1 MFNRPNVVQYS
12 RMDGDKQKKDTP
24 QEEISWQYKPEVGS
38 TTGALE
44 PDDSASIE
52 GAKDAVV
59 EWTASEFVAHD
70 KGFGWYALLAVGA
83 LVVSAGLYLMT
94 KDIFTVVVV
103 LIMAAILGVAGARK
117 PKVVKY
123 RLDNSGLKVGRRL
136 YPYRAYK
143 SFTMPEEGP
152 FISIVLVPLRRF
164 DFPVSAYLAPDSQ
177 DKALD
182 FLSSHLP
189 MEPSGLDRLERLMR
203 ALHF

>member
-1 MFNRPNVVQYS
+1 
-12 RMDGDKQKKDTP
+12 MDGDKQKKDTP
-24 QEEISWQYKPEVGS
+24 QEETGWQYKPEVGS
-38 TTGALE
+38 LVSTSQPTDSNPDE
-44 PDDSASIE
+44 DDSGSE
-52 GAKDAVV
+52 QKVV

-83 LVVSAGLYLMT
+83 ILVSAGLYLMT

-189 MEPSGLDRLERLMR
+189 MEPTGLDRLERLMR
-203 ALHF
+203 TLHF